1 MNMKKLNN
9 KSILF
14 LGKKN
19 DKHSLEAIDYL
30 RSNFEN
36 VDIYFGEFHGEP
48 LPEGAKLWHG
58 DYIISYL
65 SRWIVPSSLLRRANI
80 ASFNFHPASPDYP
93 GIGCNNFALYYEEET
108 YGATCHHMLEKVDT
122 GKIISVKR
130 FPIAPSD
137 TVASI
142 LKKTYDA
149 QLVLF
154 YEVMETIING
164 KELPVSDEVWTRK
177 PFTRKEFNKLMTITS
192 DMDNEELRKRIR
204 ATSFNQWQPSIKV
217 GKYSFY
223 YDPKR
228 QEKD

>member
-1 MNMKKLNN
+1 M
-9 KSILF
+9 
-14 LGKKN
+14 
-19 DKHSLEAIDYL
+19 
-30 RSNFEN
+30 
-36 VDIYFGEFHGEP
+36 
-48 LPEGAKLWHG
+48 
-58 DYIISYL
+58 
-65 SRWIVPSSLLRRANI
+65 
-80 ASFNFHPASPDYP
+80 FN
-93 GIGCNNFALYYEEET
+93 
-108 YGATCHHMLEKVDT
+108 